1 VVRPLVFGSL
11 CLTCASG
18 AFAQVADP
26 RIVELDAA
34 ECTGVPYDRA
44 SLLELLKVELGAL
57 GVERVIPSGTG
68 TGAVRLAITP
78 RGCDPNT
85 TELAL
90 VITRAGAAVPKER
103 RMPLADVPLPNR
115 SRALAIAL
123 AELLREPDAVA
134 PAPEPAPTPAAPVPA
149 LATPVP
155 PAPAPGPSAVFP
167 ETRPPVPWLGAGT
180 VIRSFPSR
188 SIAVFGLE
196 GFVELPVASELRL
209 SLGLDAQTGEA
220 SPSKHSTSV
229 GAVTA
234 FVGVG
239 WMFGDVTQ
247 LELGPRL
254 HLGYGWAKDVF
265 DLTNDPTSD
274 HVVALGTLAGTLHI
288 GFPRAVHGHIGLEMG
303 VGLLDAAVLDES
315 MVDDRG
321 DAAEIGPVIELG
333 VRMGVDYEL

>member
-1 VVRPLVFGSL
+1 MVRPLALGIVV
-11 CLTCASG
+11 LTCASG

-26 RIVELDAA
+26 RTVELDAA
-34 ECTGVPYDRA
+34 ECRGVPYDRA
-44 SLLELLKVELGAL
+44 SLIELLKVELGAL
-57 GVERVIPSGTG
+57 GLERVIPSGIEP
-68 TGAVRLAITP
+68 GAVRFAITP

-85 TELAL
+85 TELVL
-90 VITRAGAAVPKER
+90 VVTRAGAPAPKER

-134 PAPEPAPTPAAPVPA
+134 PPPEPPKPVA
-149 LATPVP
+149 LPPSPVP
-155 PAPAPGPSAVFP
+155 PAPAPAPILVSQEPA
-167 ETRPPVPWLGAGT
+167 PPPLPWLGGGT
-180 VIRSFPSR
+180 VVRTFPSR

-196 GFVELPVASELRL
+196 ALVELPVADELRL

-220 SPSKHSTSV
+220 GPSTDSIRV

-234 FVGVG
+234 FVGAG
-239 WMFGDVTQ
+239 WMFGGLTQ

-274 HVVALGTLAGTLHI
+274 HLVVLGTLAGTLHI
-288 GFPRAVHGHIGLEMG
+288 GFPREVHGHVGVEMG
-303 VGLLDAAVLDES
+303 AGLLDAAVFDKS

-321 DAAEIGPVIELG
+321 GAGGIGPVIELG
-333 VRMGVDYEL
+333 FRLGVDYEL